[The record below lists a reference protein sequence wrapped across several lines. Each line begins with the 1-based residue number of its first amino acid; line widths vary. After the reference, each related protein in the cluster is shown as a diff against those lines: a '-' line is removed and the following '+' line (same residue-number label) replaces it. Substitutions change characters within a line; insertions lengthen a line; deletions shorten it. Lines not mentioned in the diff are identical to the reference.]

1 MSIYPPPSERVG
13 IPEYREPGEQ
23 ERAFLSLGLN
33 DGQNLQHFL
42 RIGKKYIW
50 LVLAGALLGTGL
62 GFVKNATTP
71 KEYQSTANIEI
82 TQDTADQ
89 FRMDTG
95 GGYDSGYIDVT
106 KLDTEIAILKSSTL
120 AMKTI
125 ISLHLEQNKDFLPLG
140 SNHVWDLSK
149 IGDRHGL
156 IGLFEGGLAA
166 ERYGHTNILDL
177 SYTARNP
184 ELAAMICNTL
194 IDNYVEHNFSQNYAA
209 TEQVSEWLGKQL
221 GDLKNRLEASQNHM
235 LTVQKDIG
243 LVGIDQTQSIVLS
256 RLVDISHDVSQA
268 ETQRLVAQAKLITL
282 QSAPPD
288 VLASLSG
295 DSVLV
300 GLKERVTTL
309 QAEYANL
316 NARYGAK
323 NPRLLEN
330 RAELAEITQSMK
342 QEQAMVITRAEQEV
356 NAATQNQD
364 ALRGRLEQEKN
375 SAYMGNSKAVEYSL
389 ARREY
394 EANRSLYDGLQQ
406 RLQEAGIIAGLHST
420 NIRKIDPADAP
431 DFPSSP
437 RKSVN
442 LSMGLLCGLGFGLL
456 LSFTIEALD
465 TNIKSIYDIEERL
478 GLPMLGVVPQVD
490 TKLLSP
496 ETFVRDATS
505 PLPGAWSRLA
515 EAYRSLRTT
524 ILLARA
530 GTPPQ
535 VILVSSAK
543 PSEGKTSITTL
554 EAIVFALNG
563 AKVLLIDSDLRRP
576 SVHLRFRIANKVGL
590 TSVLTGKST
599 LQEAIVPVEA
609 VPSLHLLPA
618 GPIAPMPAELLGS
631 LQMQRL
637 IEGLRANYDF
647 ILIDTPPVLTVT
659 DAAVLVSIS
668 DGVVLVL
675 RYAQSSRNV
684 VARASEILLRSGAHL
699 LGVVLNAVDLQSSDY
714 AEYYGRAYND
724 YYQSRVDVEE

>member
-1 MSIYPPPSERVG
+1 
-13 IPEYREPGEQ
+13 
-23 ERAFLSLGLN
+23 LN

>member
-1 MSIYPPPSERVG
+1 MSVYPPPSEPVVL
-13 IPEYREPGEQ
+13 PEYREPGEP
-23 ERAFLSLGLN
+23 ERSFLSLGLN
-33 DGQNLQHFL
+33 DGQTLQHFL
-42 RIGKKYIW
+42 LIGKKYIW
-50 LVLAGALLGTGL
+50 LVLVCALLGTGA
-62 GFVKNATTP
+62 GFVENATSP
-71 KEYQSTANIEI
+71 KEYRSAANIEI

-89 FRMDTG
+89 FRVDTG
-95 GGYDSGYIDVT
+95 GGYESGYIDVT

-120 AMKTI
+120 AMATI
-125 ISLHLEQNKDFLPLG
+125 VSLHLDQNKDFLPPG
-140 SNHVWDLSK
+140 SNYAFDLSK
-149 IGDRHGL
+149 IRDRHAL
-156 IGLFEGGLAA
+156 IGIFEGGLAA
-166 ERYGHTNILDL
+166 ERFGHTNILVL

-184 ELAAMICNTL
+184 QLAADICNTL
-194 IDNYVEHNFSQNYAA
+194 IANYVEHNFSQNYAA
-209 TEQVSEWLGKQL
+209 TQQVSDWLQRQL
-221 GDLKNRLEASQNHM
+221 GDLRKRLEASQEHM

-256 RLVDISHDVSQA
+256 RLVDISHDVTTA
-268 ETQRLVAQAKLITL
+268 ESQRLVAEAKLITM

-288 VLASLSG
+288 VLATLSG
-295 DSVLV
+295 DPVLMN
-300 GLKERVTTL
+300 LKERMTSL
-309 QAEYANL
+309 QADYASL
-316 NARYGAK
+316 NAKYGDK
-323 NPRLLEN
+323 NPRLQEIRSEIAEVTEATKREQGTVIS
-330 RAELAEITQSMK
+330 RA
-342 QEQAMVITRAEQEV
+342 QEEV
-356 NAATQNQD
+356 NAAKQNQE
-364 ALRGRLEQEKN
+364 ALQRRLDQEKS

-394 EANRSLYDGLQQ
+394 ESNRSLYDGLQQ

-442 LSMGLLCGLGFGLL
+442 LTLGLFCGLGIGLL
-456 LSFTIEALD
+456 LSFVVEALD
-465 TNIKSIYDIEERL
+465 TNIKTIYDIEERL

-490 TKLLSP
+490 SKLLSP

-524 ILLARA
+524 ILLSRA

-535 VILVSSAK
+535 VILISSAK

-554 EAIVFALNG
+554 ESIVFALNG
-563 AKVLLIDSDLRRP
+563 ARVLLIDSDLRRP

-590 TSVLTGKST
+590 TSVLTGKAGPE
-599 LQEAIVPVEA
+599 EAIVPVTA
-609 VPSLHLLPA
+609 LPSLHILPA

-637 IEGLRANYDF
+637 VEGLRANYDF

-659 DAAVLVSIS
+659 DAAVLVSVS

-675 RYAQSSRNV
+675 RYGQATRNV

>member
-1 MSIYPPPSERVG
+1 MSVYPPPSEPVVL
-13 IPEYREPGEQ
+13 PEYREPKES
-23 ERAFLSLGLN
+23 ERSFLSLGMN
-33 DGQNLQHFL
+33 DGQTLQHFL
-42 RIGKKYIW
+42 LIGKKYIW
-50 LVLAGALLGTGL
+50 LVLVCAMLGTGA
-62 GFVKNATTP
+62 GFIENATSP
-71 KEYQSTANIEI
+71 KEYRSSANIEI

-95 GGYDSGYIDVT
+95 GGYDSGYIDVA

-120 AMKTI
+120 AMATI
-125 ISLHLEQNKDFLPLG
+125 ESLHLDQNKDFLPLG
-140 SNHVWDLSK
+140 SNYVFDLNK
-149 IGDRHGL
+149 IRDRHAL
-156 IGLFEGGLAA
+156 IGIFEGGLAA

-184 ELAAMICNTL
+184 QLAADICNTL
-194 IDNYVEHNFSQNYAA
+194 IANYVEHNFSQNYAA
-209 TEQVSEWLGKQL
+209 TQQVSDWLGRQL
-221 GDLKNRLEASQNHM
+221 GDLRKRLETSQEHM

-256 RLVDISHDVSQA
+256 RLVDISHDVTTA
-268 ETQRLVAQAKLITL
+268 ESQRLVAEAKLITM
-282 QSAPPD
+282 QSAAPD
-288 VLASLSG
+288 VLATLSG
-295 DSVLV
+295 DPVLMS
-300 GLKERVTTL
+300 LKERMTSL
-309 QAEYANL
+309 QAEYASL
-316 NARYGAK
+316 NPKYGDK
-323 NPRLLEN
+323 NPRLVEIRSEMAEVAESTKREQGTVIA
-330 RAELAEITQSMK
+330 RA
-342 QEQAMVITRAEQEV
+342 QEEV
-356 NAATQNQD
+356 NAAKQNQD
-364 ALRGRLEQEKN
+364 SLQRRLDQEKS

-394 EANRSLYDGLQQ
+394 ESNRSLYDGLQQ

-442 LSMGLLCGLGFGLL
+442 LTLGLLCGLGIGLL
-456 LSFTIEALD
+456 LSFVVEALD
-465 TNIKSIYDIEERL
+465 TNIKTIYDIEERL

-524 ILLARA
+524 ILLSRA

-535 VILVSSAK
+535 VILISSAK

-554 EAIVFALNG
+554 ESIVFALNG
-563 AKVLLIDSDLRRP
+563 ARVLLIDSDLRRP

-590 TSVLTGKST
+590 TSVLTGKAG
-599 LQEAIVPVEA
+599 LEEAIVPIQA
-609 VPSLHLLPA
+609 LPSLHILPA

-637 IEGLRANYDF
+637 VEGLRSSYDF

-659 DAAVLVSIS
+659 DAAVLVSVS

-675 RYAQSSRNV
+675 RYGQATRNV

>member
-1 MSIYPPPSERVG
+1 MSVYPPPSEPVVV
-13 IPEYREPGEQ
+13 PEFPEPKES
-23 ERAFLSLGLN
+23 ERSFVSLGLN
-33 DGQNLQHFL
+33 DGQTLQHFL
-42 RIGKKYIW
+42 LIAKKYIW
-50 LVLAGALLGTGL
+50 LVLACAVLGTGA
-62 GFVKNATTP
+62 GFIENSISP
-71 KEYQSTANIEI
+71 KEYRSSANIEI

-120 AMKTI
+120 AIATI
-125 ISLHLEQNKDFLPLG
+125 ESLHLDKNKDFLPPG
-140 SNHVWDLSK
+140 SNYTFDLSK
-149 IGDRHGL
+149 TRDRHAL

-184 ELAAMICNTL
+184 QLAADICNTL
-194 IDNYVEHNFSQNYAA
+194 IANYVEHNFSQNYAA
-209 TEQVSEWLGKQL
+209 TQQVSDWLSRQL
-221 GDLKNRLEASQNHM
+221 GDLRKRLEASQEHM

-256 RLVDISHDVSQA
+256 RLVDIGHDVTAA
-268 ETQRLVAQAKLITL
+268 ESQRLVAEAKLVTM

-288 VLASLSG
+288 VLATLSG
-295 DSVLV
+295 DPVLV
-300 GLKERVTTL
+300 SLKERMTSL
-309 QAEYANL
+309 QAEYASL
-316 NARYGAK
+316 SAKYGDK
-323 NPRLLEN
+323 NPRLLEIHSEMAEVAEATKREQSIVIS
-330 RAELAEITQSMK
+330 RAQ
-342 QEQAMVITRAEQEV
+342 QEV
-356 NAATQNQD
+356 NAAKQNQD
-364 ALRGRLEQEKN
+364 ALQRRLDQEKS

-394 EANRSLYDGLQQ
+394 ESNRSLYDGLQQ

-437 RKSVN
+437 VKSVN
-442 LSMGLLCGLGFGLL
+442 LTLGLLCGLGIGLV
-456 LSFTIEALD
+456 LSFMVEALD
-465 TNIKSIYDIEERL
+465 TNIKTIYDIEERL

-490 TKLLSP
+490 SKLLSP
-496 ETFVRDATS
+496 ETFVMDATS
-505 PLPGAWSRLA
+505 ALPGAWSRLA

-524 ILLARA
+524 ILLSRA

-535 VILVSSAK
+535 VILISSAK

-554 EAIVFALNG
+554 ESIVFALNG
-563 AKVLLIDSDLRRP
+563 ARVLLIDSDLRRP

-590 TSVLTGKST
+590 TSVLTGKAV
-599 LQEAIVPVEA
+599 LEEAIVPVSA
-609 VPSLHLLPA
+609 LPSLHILPA

-637 IEGLRANYDF
+637 VEGLRSSYDF

-659 DAAVLVSIS
+659 DAAVLVSVS

-675 RYAQSSRNV
+675 RYGQATRNV

>member
-1 MSIYPPPSERVG
+1 MSVYPPPSEPVVV
-13 IPEYREPGEQ
+13 PEFPEPKES
-23 ERAFLSLGLN
+23 ERSFVSLGLN
-33 DGQNLQHFL
+33 DGQTLQHFL
-42 RIGKKYIW
+42 LIAKKYIW
-50 LVLAGALLGTGL
+50 LVLACALLGTGA
-62 GFVKNATTP
+62 GFIENSISP
-71 KEYQSTANIEI
+71 KEYRSSANIEI

-120 AMKTI
+120 AMATI
-125 ISLHLEQNKDFLPLG
+125 ESLHLDKNKDFLPPG
-140 SNHVWDLSK
+140 SNYTFDLSK
-149 IGDRHGL
+149 TRDRHAL

-184 ELAAMICNTL
+184 QLAADICNTL
-194 IDNYVEHNFSQNYAA
+194 IANYVEHNFSQNYAA
-209 TEQVSEWLGKQL
+209 TQQVSDWLSRQL
-221 GDLKNRLEASQNHM
+221 GDLRKRLEASQEHM

-256 RLVDISHDVSQA
+256 RLVDISHDVTSA
-268 ETQRLVAQAKLITL
+268 ESQRLVAEAKLVTM

-288 VLASLSG
+288 VLATLSG
-295 DSVLV
+295 DPVLV
-300 GLKERVTTL
+300 SLKERMTSL
-309 QAEYANL
+309 QAEYASL
-316 NARYGAK
+316 SAKYGDK
-323 NPRLLEN
+323 NPRLLEIHSEMAEVAEATKREQSIVIS
-330 RAELAEITQSMK
+330 RAQ
-342 QEQAMVITRAEQEV
+342 QEV
-356 NAATQNQD
+356 NAAKQNQD
-364 ALRGRLEQEKN
+364 ALQRRLDQEKS

-394 EANRSLYDGLQQ
+394 ESNRSLYDGLQQ

-437 RKSVN
+437 VKSVN
-442 LSMGLLCGLGFGLL
+442 LTLGLLCGLGIGLV
-456 LSFTIEALD
+456 LSFMVEALD
-465 TNIKSIYDIEERL
+465 TNIKTIYDIEERL

-490 TKLLSP
+490 SKLLSP

-505 PLPGAWSRLA
+505 ALPGAWSRLA

-524 ILLARA
+524 ILLSRA

-535 VILVSSAK
+535 VILISSAK

-554 EAIVFALNG
+554 ESIVFALNG
-563 AKVLLIDSDLRRP
+563 ARVLLIDSDLRRP

-590 TSVLTGKST
+590 TSVLTGKAV
-599 LQEAIVPVEA
+599 LEEAIVPVTA
-609 VPSLHLLPA
+609 LPSLHILPA

-637 IEGLRANYDF
+637 VEGLRSSYDF

-659 DAAVLVSIS
+659 DAAVLVSVS

-675 RYAQSSRNV
+675 RYGQATRNV

>member
-1 MSIYPPPSERVG
+1 MSVYPPPSEPIVL
-13 IPEYREPGEQ
+13 PEYREPV
-23 ERAFLSLGLN
+23 ERERSFLTLGLN
-33 DGQNLQHFL
+33 DGQTLQHFL
-42 RIGKKYIW
+42 LIGKKYIW
-50 LVLAGALLGTGL
+50 LVLVCAVLGTAA
-62 GFVKNATTP
+62 GFIENARTP
-71 KEYQSTANIEI
+71 NEYRSTANIEI

-89 FRMDTG
+89 FRLDTG
-95 GGYDSGYIDVT
+95 GGSDGGYIDVA

-120 AMKTI
+120 AMTTI
-125 ISLHLEQNKDFLPLG
+125 VSLHLDQNKDFLPPG
-140 SNHVWDLSK
+140 SNYKFDLSK
-149 IGDRHGL
+149 IRDRHAL
-156 IGLFEGGLAA
+156 IGIFEGGLAA
-166 ERYGHTNILDL
+166 ERFGHTNILDL

-184 ELAAMICNTL
+184 ELAADICNTL
-194 IDNYVEHNFSQNYAA
+194 IANYVEHNFSQNYEA
-209 TEQVSEWLGKQL
+209 TQQVSDWLGRQL
-221 GDLKNRLEASQNHM
+221 GNLRKRLEASQEHM
-235 LTVQKDIG
+235 LAMQKDIG

-256 RLVDISHDVSQA
+256 RLVDISHDVTTA
-268 ETQRLVAQAKLITL
+268 ESQRLVAEAKLITM

-288 VLASLSG
+288 VLATLSG
-295 DSVLV
+295 DVVLMD
-300 GLKERVTTL
+300 LKQRITGL
-309 QAEYANL
+309 QADYASL
-316 NARYGAK
+316 NAKYGDK
-323 NPRLLEN
+323 NPKLLEL
-330 RAELAEITQSMK
+330 RAEMAEVKEAMK
-342 QEQAMVITRAEQEV
+342 REQGVVISRAQEEV
-356 NAATQNQD
+356 NAAKQNQD
-364 ALRGRLEQEKN
+364 ALQRRLDQEKS

-394 EANRSLYDGLQQ
+394 ESNRSLYDGLQQ

-442 LSMGLLCGLGFGLL
+442 LMLGLLSGLGIGLL
-456 LSFTIEALD
+456 LSFMAEALD
-465 TNIKSIYDIEERL
+465 TNIKTIYDIEERL

-490 TKLLSP
+490 SKLLSP
-496 ETFVRDATS
+496 ETFVRDATL
-505 PLPGAWSRLA
+505 PVPGAWSRLA
-515 EAYRSLRTT
+515 ESYRSLRTT
-524 ILLARA
+524 ILLSRA

-535 VILVSSAK
+535 VILISSAK

-554 EAIVFALNG
+554 ESIVFALNG
-563 AKVLLIDSDLRRP
+563 ARVLLIDSDLRRP

-590 TSVLTGKST
+590 TSVLTGKAG
-599 LQEAIVPVEA
+599 LDEAIVPVTA
-609 VPSLHLLPA
+609 LPSLHILPA

-637 IEGLRANYDF
+637 VEGLRGSYDF

-659 DAAVLVSIS
+659 DAAVLVSVS

-675 RYAQSSRNV
+675 RYGQATRNV

>member
-1 MSIYPPPSERVG
+1 MSVYPPPSEPVVL
-13 IPEYREPGEQ
+13 PEYREPGEP
-23 ERAFLSLGLN
+23 ERSFLSLGLN
-33 DGQNLQHFL
+33 DGQTLQHFL
-42 RIGKKYIW
+42 LIGKKYIW
-50 LVLAGALLGTGL
+50 LVLVCALLGTGA
-62 GFVKNATTP
+62 GFVENATSP
-71 KEYQSTANIEI
+71 KEYRSAANIEI

-89 FRMDTG
+89 FRVDTG
-95 GGYDSGYIDVT
+95 GGYESGYIDVT

-120 AMKTI
+120 AMATI
-125 ISLHLEQNKDFLPLG
+125 VSLHLDQNKDFLPPG
-140 SNHVWDLSK
+140 SNYAFDLSK
-149 IGDRHGL
+149 IRDRHAL
-156 IGLFEGGLAA
+156 IGMFEGGLAA
-166 ERYGHTNILDL
+166 ERFGHTNILVL

-184 ELAAMICNTL
+184 QLAADICNTL
-194 IDNYVEHNFSQNYAA
+194 IANYVEHNFSQNYAA
-209 TEQVSEWLGKQL
+209 TQQVSDWLQRQL
-221 GDLKNRLEASQNHM
+221 GDLRKRLEASQEHM

-256 RLVDISHDVSQA
+256 RLVDISHDVTTA
-268 ETQRLVAQAKLITL
+268 ESQRLVAEAKLITM

-288 VLASLSG
+288 VLATLSG
-295 DSVLV
+295 DPVLMN
-300 GLKERVTTL
+300 LKERMTAL
-309 QAEYANL
+309 QADYASL
-316 NARYGAK
+316 NAKYGDK
-323 NPRLLEN
+323 NPRLQEIRSEIAEVTEATKREQGTVIS
-330 RAELAEITQSMK
+330 RA
-342 QEQAMVITRAEQEV
+342 QEEV
-356 NAATQNQD
+356 NAAKQNQE
-364 ALRGRLEQEKN
+364 ALQRRLDQEKS

-394 EANRSLYDGLQQ
+394 ESNRSLYDGLQQ

-442 LSMGLLCGLGFGLL
+442 LTLGLFCGLGIGLL
-456 LSFTIEALD
+456 LSFMVEALD
-465 TNIKSIYDIEERL
+465 TNIKTIYDIEERL

-490 TKLLSP
+490 SKLLSP

-524 ILLARA
+524 ILLSRA

-535 VILVSSAK
+535 VILISSAK

-554 EAIVFALNG
+554 ESIVFALNG
-563 AKVLLIDSDLRRP
+563 ARVLLIDSDLRRP

-590 TSVLTGKST
+590 TSVLTGKAGPE
-599 LQEAIVPVEA
+599 EAIVPVTA
-609 VPSLHLLPA
+609 LPSLHILPA

-637 IEGLRANYDF
+637 VEGLRANYDF

-659 DAAVLVSIS
+659 DAAVLVSVS

-675 RYAQSSRNV
+675 RYGQATRNV

>member
-1 MSIYPPPSERVG
+1 MNVYPPPSDQAAAA
-13 IPEYREPGEQ
+13 EYREAGEH
-23 ERAFLSLGLN
+23 ERSFLSLGLN
-33 DGQNLQHFL
+33 DGQTLQHFL
-42 RIGKKYIW
+42 LIGKKYIW
-50 LVLAGALLGTGL
+50 LVLTCALLGTGA
-62 GFVKNATTP
+62 GYIENATSP
-71 KEYQSTANIEI
+71 NEYRSTANIEI

-89 FRMDTG
+89 FRVDTG

-125 ISLHLEQNKDFLPLG
+125 ISLHLDRNKDFLPPG
-140 SNHVWDLSK
+140 STHAFDLSK
-149 IGDRHGL
+149 IQDRHAL
-156 IGLFEGGLAA
+156 IGIFEGGLAA

-184 ELAAMICNTL
+184 ELAAAICNAL
-194 IDNYVEHNFSQNYAA
+194 VSNYVQHNFSDNYAA
-209 TEQVSEWLGKQL
+209 TQEVSVWLQEQL
-221 GDLKNRLEASQNHM
+221 GDLKNRLEASQEHM
-235 LTVQKDIG
+235 LEVQKDIG

-256 RLVDISHDVSQA
+256 RLVDISHDVTQA
-268 ETQRLVAQAKLITL
+268 ESQRLVAQAKLITM

-288 VLASLSG
+288 VLATLSA
-295 DSVLV
+295 DPVLLT
-300 GLKERVTTL
+300 LKQRSTEL
-309 QAEYANL
+309 QGEYASL
-316 NARYGAK
+316 NSKYGPK
-323 NPRLLEN
+323 NPRLLEL
-330 RAELAEITQSMK
+330 RSELDEITQSMK
-342 QEQAMVITRAEQEV
+342 REQATVISRAQEEV

-364 ALRGRLEQEKN
+364 ALRRRLEAEKA

-394 EANRSLYDGLQQ
+394 ESNRSLYDGLQQ

-420 NIRKIDPADAP
+420 NIRRIDPADAP

-442 LSMGLLCGLGFGLL
+442 LTLGLLCGLGIGLL
-456 LSFTIEALD
+456 LAFLVEALD
-465 TNIKSIYDIEERL
+465 TNIKTIFDIEERL

-496 ETFVRDATS
+496 ETFVADATS
-505 PLPGAWSRLA
+505 TIPGAWSRLA

-524 ILLARA
+524 ILLSRA

-535 VILVSSAK
+535 VILISSAK

-563 AKVLLIDSDLRRP
+563 ARVLLIDSDLRRP
-576 SVHLRFRIANKVGL
+576 SVHLRFRIGNKVGL
-590 TSVLTGKST
+590 TSVLTGKSP
-599 LQEAIVPVEA
+599 LHEAIVSVPT

-637 IEGLRANYDF
+637 VEGLRASYDF

-675 RYAQSSRNV
+675 RYGQASRNV

>member
-1 MSIYPPPSERVG
+1 MSIYPPPSEPVVL
-13 IPEYREPGEQ
+13 PEYREPGER
-23 ERAFLSLGLN
+23 ERSFLSLGLN
-33 DGQNLQHFL
+33 DGQTLQHFL
-42 RIGKKYIW
+42 LIGKKYIW
-50 LVLAGALLGTGL
+50 LVLVCVLLGTGA
-62 GFVKNATTP
+62 GYVENATSP
-71 KEYQSTANIEI
+71 KEYRSTANIEI

-89 FRMDTG
+89 FRVDTG

-120 AMKTI
+120 ALQTI
-125 ISLHLEQNKDFLPLG
+125 KSLHLNQNKDFLPLG
-140 SNHVWDLSK
+140 SNRVWDLDNIRDK
-149 IGDRHGL
+149 HAL
-156 IGLFEGGLAA
+156 IGMFEAGLAA
-166 ERYGHTNILDL
+166 ERFGHTNILDL
-177 SYTARNP
+177 SFTARSP
-184 ELAAMICNTL
+184 ELAAVICNTL
-194 IDNYVEHNFSQNYAA
+194 IDNYVQHNFSENYAA
-209 TEQVSEWLGKQL
+209 TKEVSNWLQQQL
-221 GDLKNRLEASQNHM
+221 GDLKNHLEASQEHM

-256 RLVDISHDVSQA
+256 RLVDISHDVTSA
-268 ETQRLVAQAKLITL
+268 ESQRLVAQAKLITL
-282 QSAPPD
+282 QSAPPE
-288 VLASLSG
+288 VLATLSG
-295 DSVLV
+295 DSVLL
-300 GLKERVTTL
+300 GLKERMTAL
-309 QAEYANL
+309 QAEEASL
-316 NARYGAK
+316 SAKYGAK
-323 NPRLLEN
+323 NPRLLEI
-330 RAELAEITQSMK
+330 RSELAEIEQSMK
-342 QEQAMVITRAEQEV
+342 VEQATVLARAQEEV
-356 NAATQNQD
+356 NAAKENQN
-364 ALRGRLEQEKN
+364 ALQRRLDQEK
-375 SAYMGNSKAVEYSL
+375 SLAYMGNSKAVEYSL

-394 EANRSLYDGLQQ
+394 ESNRSLYDGLQQ

-420 NIRKIDPADAP
+420 NIRKIDSADAP

-442 LSMGLLCGLGFGLL
+442 LMLGLLSGLGIGLL
-456 LSFTIEALD
+456 LSFLVEALD
-465 TNIKSIYDIEERL
+465 TNIKTIFDIEERL

-490 TKLLSP
+490 SKLLSP

-524 ILLARA
+524 ILLSRA

-535 VILVSSAK
+535 VILISSAK

-554 EAIVFALNG
+554 ESIVFALNG
-563 AKVLLIDSDLRRP
+563 ARVLLIDSDLRRP

-590 TSVLTGKST
+590 TSVLTGKAGAE
-599 LQEAIVPVEA
+599 EAIVPVTA
-609 VPSLHLLPA
+609 LPSLHILPA

-637 IEGLRANYDF
+637 GEGLRANYDF

-668 DGVVLVL
+668 DGGVLVL
-675 RYAQSSRNV
+675 RYGQASRNV

>member
-1 MSIYPPPSERVG
+1 MNVYPPPSDQAAAA
-13 IPEYREPGEQ
+13 EYREPGEH
-23 ERAFLSLGLN
+23 ERSFLSLGLN
-33 DGQNLQHFL
+33 DGQTLQHFL
-42 RIGKKYIW
+42 LIGKKYIW
-50 LVLAGALLGTGL
+50 LVLVCALLGTGA
-62 GFVKNATTP
+62 GYVENATSP
-71 KEYQSTANIEI
+71 NEYRSTANIEI

-89 FRMDTG
+89 FRVDTG

-125 ISLHLEQNKDFLPLG
+125 ISLHLNENKDFLPPG
-140 SNHVWDLSK
+140 STHVFDLSK
-149 IGDRHGL
+149 IQDRHAL
-156 IGLFEGGLAA
+156 IGMFEGGLEA

-184 ELAAMICNTL
+184 ELAAVICNAL
-194 IDNYVEHNFSQNYAA
+194 VANYVQHNFSDNYAA
-209 TEQVSEWLGKQL
+209 TQEVSVWLQAQL
-221 GDLKNRLEASQNHM
+221 GDLKNRLEASQEHM
-235 LTVQKDIG
+235 LVVQKDIG

-256 RLVDISHDVSQA
+256 RLVDISHDLTQA
-268 ETQRLVAQAKLITL
+268 ESQRLVAQAKLITM

-288 VLASLSG
+288 VLATLSG
-295 DSVLV
+295 DAVL
-300 GLKERVTTL
+300 LSMKQRLTEL
-309 QAEYANL
+309 QADYANL
-316 NARYGAK
+316 NSKYGVK
-323 NPRLLEN
+323 NPRLLELRSEIDEVTQGMKREQGTVIS
-330 RAELAEITQSMK
+330 RAQEEL
-342 QEQAMVITRAEQEV
+342 
-356 NAATQNQD
+356 NAATNNQD
-364 ALRGRLEQEKN
+364 ALSRRLEAEKA

-394 EANRSLYDGLQQ
+394 ESNRSLYDGLQQ

-420 NIRKIDPADAP
+420 NIRRIDPADAP

-437 RKSVN
+437 RKTVN
-442 LSMGLLCGLGFGLL
+442 LTLGLLSGLGIGLL
-456 LSFTIEALD
+456 LAFLVEALD
-465 TNIKSIYDIEERL
+465 TNIKTIFDIEERL

-496 ETFVRDATS
+496 ETFVQDATS
-505 PLPGAWSRLA
+505 TVPGAWSRLA

-524 ILLARA
+524 ILLSRA

-535 VILVSSAK
+535 VILISSAK

-563 AKVLLIDSDLRRP
+563 ARVLLIDSDLRRP
-576 SVHLRFRIANKVGL
+576 SVHLRFRIGNRVGL

-599 LQEAIVPVEA
+599 LHEAIVPLPA
-609 VPSLHLLPA
+609 VPSLHILPA

-631 LQMQRL
+631 VQMRRL
-637 IEGLRANYDF
+637 VEGLRASYDF
-647 ILIDTPPVLTVT
+647 ILVDTPPVLTVT

-675 RYAQSSRNV
+675 RYGQASRNV

>member
-1 MSIYPPPSERVG
+1 
-13 IPEYREPGEQ
+13 
-23 ERAFLSLGLN
+23 
-33 DGQNLQHFL
+33 
-42 RIGKKYIW
+42 
-50 LVLAGALLGTGL
+50 
-62 GFVKNATTP
+62 
-71 KEYQSTANIEI
+71 
-82 TQDTADQ
+82 
-89 FRMDTG
+89 MDTG
-95 GGYDSGYIDVT
+95 GGYDSGYIDVA

-120 AMKTI
+120 AMATI
-125 ISLHLEQNKDFLPLG
+125 ESLHLDKNRDFLPPG
-140 SNHVWDLSK
+140 SNYVFDLSR
-149 IGDRHGL
+149 IRDRHAL
-156 IGLFEGGLAA
+156 IGIFEGGLAA

-184 ELAAMICNTL
+184 QLAADICNTL
-194 IDNYVEHNFSQNYAA
+194 IANYVEHNFSQNYAA
-209 TEQVSEWLGKQL
+209 TQQVSDWLGRQL
-221 GDLKNRLEASQNHM
+221 GDLRKRLEASQEHM

-256 RLVDISHDVSQA
+256 RLVDIGHDVTAA
-268 ETQRLVAQAKLITL
+268 ESQRLVAEAKLITM

-288 VLASLSG
+288 VLATLSG
-295 DSVLV
+295 DPVLLS
-300 GLKERVTTL
+300 LKERMTSL
-309 QAEYANL
+309 QAEYASL
-316 NARYGAK
+316 NAKYGDK
-323 NPRLLEN
+323 NPRLLELRSEMTEVTEATKREQGTVIS
-330 RAELAEITQSMK
+330 RA
-342 QEQAMVITRAEQEV
+342 QEEV
-356 NAATQNQD
+356 NAAKQNQD
-364 ALRGRLEQEKN
+364 ALQRRLDQEKS

-394 EANRSLYDGLQQ
+394 ESNRSLYDGLQQ

-442 LSMGLLCGLGFGLL
+442 LTLGLLCGLGIGLV
-456 LSFTIEALD
+456 LSFLVEALD
-465 TNIKSIYDIEERL
+465 TNIKTIYDIEERL

-524 ILLARA
+524 ILLSRA

-535 VILVSSAK
+535 VILISSAK

-554 EAIVFALNG
+554 ESIVFALNG
-563 AKVLLIDSDLRRP
+563 ARVLLIDSDLRRP

-590 TSVLTGKST
+590 TSVLTGKAG
-599 LQEAIVPVEA
+599 LEEAIVPVA
-609 VPSLHLLPA
+609 ALPSLHLLPA

-637 IEGLRANYDF
+637 VEGLRASYDF

-659 DAAVLVSIS
+659 DAAVLVSVS

-675 RYAQSSRNV
+675 RYGQATRNV

>member
-1 MSIYPPPSERVG
+1 MSVYPPPSDRVTV
-13 IPEYREPGEQ
+13 PEYREPGGH
-23 ERAFLSLGLN
+23 ERSFLSLGLN
-33 DGQNLQHFL
+33 DGQTLHHFL
-42 RIGKKYIW
+42 LIGKSYIW
-50 LVLAGALLGTGL
+50 LVLVCTLLGTGA
-62 GFVKNATTP
+62 GFIQNATTP
-71 KEYQSTANIEI
+71 KEYRSAANIEI

-95 GGYDSGYIDVT
+95 GGYDSGYIDVA

-120 AMKTI
+120 AMATI
-125 ISLHLEQNKDFLPLG
+125 QSLHLDKNPDFLPLG
-140 SNHVWDLSK
+140 SNHAFDLSK
-149 IGDRHGL
+149 IGDRHAL
-156 IGLFEGGLAA
+156 IGMFEGGLAA
-166 ERYGHTNILDL
+166 ERYGHTNILIL
-177 SYTARNP
+177 SFTARNP
-184 ELAAMICNTL
+184 ELAAVICNTL

-209 TEQVSEWLGKQL
+209 TQQVSDWLQKQL
-221 GDLKNRLEASQNHM
+221 GDLKSRLEASQNHM

-268 ETQRLVAQAKLITL
+268 ETQRLIAQAKLITL
-282 QSAPPD
+282 QTAPPD
-288 VLASLSG
+288 VLPSLSG

-300 GLKERVTTL
+300 GLKSRMTTL

-330 RAELAEITQSMK
+330 RAELAEVMQSMK
-342 QEQAMVITRAEQEV
+342 VEQGTVIARAQEEV
-356 NAATQNQD
+356 NAATHNQE
-364 ALRGRLEQEKN
+364 ALRGRLEQEKS
-375 SAYMGNSKAVEYSL
+375 SAYMGNSKAVEYTL

-442 LSMGLLCGLGFGLL
+442 LTLGLLCGLGLGLL
-456 LSFTIEALD
+456 LAFTIEALD
-465 TNIKSIYDIEERL
+465 TNIKTIFDIEERL

-490 TKLLSP
+490 SKLLSP

-505 PLPGAWSRLA
+505 PVPGAWSRLA

-524 ILLARA
+524 ILLSRA

-554 EAIVFALNG
+554 ESIVFALNG
-563 AKVLLIDSDLRRP
+563 ARVLLIDSDLRRP

-590 TSVLTGKST
+590 TSVLTGKT
-599 LQEAIVPVEA
+599 PLEEAIVPIAA
-609 VPSLHLLPA
+609 VPTLHVLPA

-631 LQMQRL
+631 LQMQRMV
-637 IEGLRANYDF
+637 EGLRAKYDF

-675 RYAQSSRNV
+675 RYGQASRNV